1 MNDIIIIYY
10 NKNKM
15 ISSSTYFENSNEL
28 KDNQLDYCIIC
39 DLLNLNKYLIKHCK
53 LCNQCHEKNKIH
65 CNFCKKCYNS
75 NLNNDK
81 DIIKH
86 KKQCDQFNKY
96 ITYK

>member
-1 MNDIIIIYY
+1 MNDIIIVCY
-10 NKNKM
+10 KNNQM
-15 ISSSTYFENSNEL
+15 ISSSNYYENLIKSDQNS
-28 KDNQLDYCIIC
+28 LDYCTKCDEIIF
-39 DLLNLNKYLIKHCK
+39 NKYFIKHCL
-53 LCNQCHEKNKIH
+53 LCNYCHEKNKIH
-65 CNFCKKCYNS
+65 CKFCKKCYNS